1 MRRDSLSRR
10 SVLGATAGF
19 ALASASAAGV
29 VGGAIQNEEGSVSRD
44 SIVIREGTDEETT
57 AYVTTADTDGP
68 TAIVVGGMHGN
79 ETAGY
84 TAAGRIADW
93 TIDAGTLVAIPETN
107 AVAIERGTRNDD
119 EGNNLNRQFSE
130 GETPGT
136 ALARAI
142 WEIVSEYDPDILI
155 DLHESTGIYAGDPM
169 DGVGQAVF
177 HSSGDEAAAAAD
189 AADYVTRNYVDDPT
203 LAFQTGPFSMPNTEP
218 SGLLAH
224 KAARDLNA
232 DGFLAETVSTNVE
245 LETRIQ
251 WHTAIVERLL
261 EGELLLEDS
270 DSGSPPEDPVDEE
283 PAESEP
289 EPEPEPEPVDNDVD
303 DDTEA
308 SGNEDGDEASNEDGD
323 ESSGDDSAAT
333 SNESPA
339 ANIEVSSA
347 QTSETALDLGQTV
360 TLDASRSSDPNGE
373 LVDYEW
379 CVGND
384 GSFDETGKTIEV
396 TVSAPGE
403 HPVVLRVVDDG
414 GSTATDRIT
423 LATNC

>member
-1 MRRDSLSRR
+1 
-10 SVLGATAGF
+10 
-19 ALASASAAGV
+19 
-29 VGGAIQNEEGSVSRD
+29 
-44 SIVIREGTDEETT
+44 
-57 AYVTTADTDGP
+57 
-68 TAIVVGGMHGN
+68 
-79 ETAGY
+79 
-84 TAAGRIADW
+84 
-93 TIDAGTLVAIPETN
+93 
-107 AVAIERGTRNDD
+107 
-119 EGNNLNRQFSE
+119 
-130 GETPGT
+130 
-136 ALARAI
+136 
-142 WEIVSEYDPDILI
+142 
-155 DLHESTGIYAGDPM
+155 
-169 DGVGQAVF
+169 
-177 HSSGDEAAAAAD
+177 
-189 AADYVTRNYVDDPT
+189 
-203 LAFQTGPFSMPNTEP
+203 
-218 SGLLAH
+218 
-224 KAARDLNA
+224 
-232 DGFLAETVSTNVE
+232 
-245 LETRIQ
+245 
-251 WHTAIVERLL
+251 
-261 EGELLLEDS
+261 
-270 DSGSPPEDPVDEE
+270 
-283 PAESEP
+283 
-289 EPEPEPEPVDNDVD
+289 VDNDVD